1 MSRIKIAQV
10 ESAFTNERLQQSKR
24 TTTLL
29 LVSKAVYVFIMEP
42 LFNYWKIKKPYV
54 FIESVKYFV

>member
-10 ESAFTNERLQQSKR
+10 ESEFTNERLQQSKR

-29 LVSKAVYVFIMEP
+29 LVSKTVYVFIMDP
-42 LFNYWKIKKPYV
+42 LFNY
-54 FIESVKYFV
+54 